1 MTGITLASV
10 KLFVAQKTTVHKDIA
25 LNEGRILSLALFGI
39 YKVSEK
45 YFESKNYDGRKIIGP
60 CAIL

>member
-1 MTGITLASV
+1 
-10 KLFVAQKTTVHKDIA
+10 VHKDIA
-25 LNEGRILSLALFGI
+25 LNEGKVISLALFGT

-60 CAIL
+60 CVILCGGFRKPYIRYEHR